1 MKTLRTLAL
10 MAVPAAALVQ
20 PPAKPAPKAAP
31 AAAKAAPLSPVT
43 LDSTLLR
50 GYRWRNEAVVVDRLQ
65 SVQVIRHQPKQ
76 RRRVRASGPVDAAR
90 RRRRIGHARSG
101 TEER

>member
-1 MKTLRTLAL
+1 MVEHAAGEERVGDLRDDGAPR
-10 MAVPAAALVQ
+10 AVL
-20 PPAKPAPKAAP
+20 
-31 AAAKAAPLSPVT
+31 T
-43 LDSTLLR
+43 R
-50 GYRWRNEAVVVDRLQ
+50 EAVVVDRLQ

-76 RRRVRASGPVDAAR
+76 RRRLRASGLVDAAR